1 MPQRIFLV
9 TCRVNWSINVNATDL
24 PLCSVLSSLVIPLV
38 RKLGNLQKATVCYVT
53 SKYTTLI
60 LNPNGVYYNEI
71 AALQLIYEDYSY
83 TNIHHSL

>member
-1 MPQRIFLV
+1 MHHSCFITNITISKVMIFIGMVYYREYSWSPVGLV
-9 TCRVNWSINVNATDL
+9 CEHVNATDL

-60 LNPNGVYYNEI
+60 LNPI
-71 AALQLIYEDYSY
+71 II
-83 TNIHHSL
+83 TK